1 MYEFLVGLDVSD
13 NEVYSDYRAAMK
25 PILTSYGGEFGFD
38 FIVSEVLRS
47 EVDKPINRVFT
58 IRFPDQSVAENFFTD
73 SEYLKVKEQLFDAA
87 VSHTTIISSYNKEA

>member
-1 MYEFLVGLDVSD
+1 MYEYLVGLEVSND
-13 NEVYSDYRAAMK
+13 DVYSNYRAAMK
-25 PILTSYGGEFGFD
+25 PILTSYGGKFGFD

-73 SEYLKVKEQLFDAA
+73 SEYLKVKEQLFDTA
-87 VSHTTIISSYNKEA
+87 VSHTTIISSYNKEV

>member
-73 SEYLKVKEQLFDAA
+73 SEYLKVKEQLFDTA
-87 VSHTTIISSYNKEA
+87 VSHTTIISSYNKEV

>member
-1 MYEFLVGLDVSD
+1 MYEFLVGLEVSD

-38 FIVSEVLRS
+38 FVVSEVLIS
-47 EVDKPINRVFT
+47 EIDKPINRVFT

-73 SEYLKVKEQLFDAA
+73 SEYLKVKEQLFDTA
-87 VSHTTIISSYNKEA
+87 VSHTTIISSYNKEG